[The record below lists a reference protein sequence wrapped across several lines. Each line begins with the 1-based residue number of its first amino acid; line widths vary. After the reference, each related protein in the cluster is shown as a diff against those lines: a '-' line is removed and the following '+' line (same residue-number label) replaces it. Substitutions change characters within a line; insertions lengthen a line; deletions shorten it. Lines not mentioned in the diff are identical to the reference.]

1 MTNGGSGFQWSF
13 DTDAE
18 GGEGCMGTVIVKDV
32 SEARATT
39 GEKSAGHR
47 LRSLFAPEDA
57 YTAEGFERD
66 RVGSGA
72 RGSASTLFQALF
84 TTSTDQFDTVTRST
98 LADILAVAEMRE
110 GSNEAWKQPAQDP
123 PAMQQQQPRSPYPD
137 HIDDVLDNVQPVQQ
151 SFHQIT
157 LSDSC
162 LNVAHSDFDGKQ
174 DPTNASPQPMQ
185 PMQPMSSSF
194 AHLGGFEDQEM
205 EEDEEEEKEQ
215 QRREEETHS
224 KDNTSPLVPTQQQ
237 HGAHSIQPS
246 NYQRPKNLFEIRNM
260 NVHSKKAFSAL
271 MQKMGAACNMRYNQE
286 LQCWEESGEIS
297 AVAAAADGDAAVH
310 DLDIDTV
317 SPENKSILGQDD
329 GCFERRITHANAR
342 NAPTER
348 ETFEEPCGSVIERN
362 LYLNPKIS
370 PVDLVNV
377 QEAASSNSILQGPV
391 DPPARHQSHSAEVQ
405 DVNDFDDLD
414 DDFSFG
420 SVVDHSSVILTENHS
435 DLPAVKSNTI
445 NREQPNSPKNVKD
458 LGSSK
463 STHLQLHQP
472 LKPPQTPFLQQ
483 RKSKGSGVESDAWL
497 DHLAKKA
504 SNAAPAQQIEE
515 DRLMGLSFLD
525 GIDSAINSL
534 DEIQIPRDNNVP
546 VSAPDVT
553 KPNERQHQP
562 HISPL
567 PHFSQQPQTTYERA
581 VVTTDSQDTAAQYI
595 LGQIEPDQSKWNR
608 LLELNMDDCNLF
620 NLKGLNQLASN
631 VMWMSV
637 CRNQIAYFD
646 GAPEFLT
653 TLIATHNRVSN
664 ISSFC
669 HLKSLKHAD
678 LSSNN
683 LSDLESLKK
692 LKALTELNVAKNSI
706 TALHLV
712 AGDFESL
719 SSLDISNNQLRSVS
733 ISEAAAPNLLSLYI
747 EHNVISQLHIESSS
761 LRKLHVEN
769 NQLTASIDLQYC
781 RQLKVLNLGEN
792 LLDSVPEL
800 LPRMLEDVYMHQQME
815 STRFTR
821 LCALESHFVCLKT
834 INVSG
839 CSLDSL
845 NIFLACR
852 GTLTTLVARKC
863 SVRRLPGEFASYME
877 CLRNLKLSGNQIS
890 DITNIKHMQSLISLD
905 LRFNDI
911 TNFKHAIRALQ
922 HLVYL
927 ETLDLRYNPITVSFY
942 EESRANDHVN
952 KGQQLGKMSESVN
965 GAGGLVGSTSPEMR
979 RPARER
985 RATGGS
991 LDAQVGRGILEDSAA
1006 SAVAFAVSDKEF
1018 KRSLSDEMFVK
1029 RHCYRAL
1036 LAKNGLRVLDGIV
1049 VDGRERRKGDT
1060 CLKVLGK
1067 QLSGSKK

>member
-18 GGEGCMGTVIVKDV
+18 GGEGFMGTVIVKDV

-57 YTAEGFERD
+57 YTAEGFERG
-66 RVGSGA
+66 RTGSGA

-84 TTSTDQFDTVTRST
+84 TTSTDQFDTATRST
-98 LADILAVAEMRE
+98 LADILAVAETRE
-110 GSNEAWKQPAQDP
+110 GSNEAWKQPAEDP

-162 LNVAHSDFDGKQ
+162 LNAAHSDFDGKP
-174 DPTNASPQPMQ
+174 DLTNASPQ

-194 AHLGGFEDQEM
+194 AHPGGFEDQKM
-205 EEDEEEEKEQ
+205 EEEEEREQ
-215 QRREEETHS
+215 RRREEETHS
-224 KDNTSPLVPTQQQ
+224 KANTSPLVPSQQQQ
-237 HGAHSIQPS
+237 HGAHSIQSS

-286 LQCWEESGEIS
+286 LQCWEENGEIS
-297 AVAAAADGDAAVH
+297 AVAAAADGEVAVH
-310 DLDIDTV
+310 DLDVDTV
-317 SPENKSILGQDD
+317 SPENKSILREDY
-329 GCFERRITHANAR
+329 GCFERRITHANTR

-348 ETFEEPCGSVIERN
+348 ETSEEPCGSVIERD
-362 LYLNPKIS
+362 LHLNPKIS
-370 PVDLVNV
+370 PVDLVSV
-377 QEAASSNSILQGPV
+377 QEGASSNSILQGPV
-391 DPPARHQSHSAEVQ
+391 DPPARPQSHFAEVQ

-414 DDFSFG
+414 NDFSFG
-420 SVVDHSSVILTENHS
+420 SVVDQSSVILTENNPE
-435 DLPAVKSNTI
+435 LQAVNSNTS
-445 NREQPNSPKNVKD
+445 NREQPKSPKNVKD

-463 STHLQLHQP
+463 STHLHLQP

-483 RKSKGSGVESDAWL
+483 RKSKGSAVESDAWP
-497 DHLAKKA
+497 DHFARKA

-534 DEIQIPRDNNVP
+534 DEIQIPGDNNVP
-546 VSAPDVT
+546 VSAVDTT
-553 KPNERQHQP
+553 KPNERQQEP
-562 HISPL
+562 FNSPL
-567 PHFSQQPQTTYERA
+567 PPFRQQSQTIYEGR
-581 VVTTDSQDTAAQYI
+581 VVTAGSQDTAAQYI

-608 LLELNMDDCNLF
+608 MLELNMDNCNLCD
-620 NLKGLNQLASN
+620 LKGLNQLASN
-631 VMWMSV
+631 VMWLSV
-637 CRNQIAYFD
+637 CRNQIVYFD
-646 GAPEFLT
+646 GAPQFLT

-683 LSDLESLKK
+683 LSDVESLKK
-692 LKALTELNVAKNSI
+692 MKALTELNVSKNSI
-706 TALHLV
+706 TALHLA

-719 SSLDISNNQLRSVS
+719 SSLDLSNNQLRSVS

-769 NQLTASIDLQYC
+769 NQLSASIDLQHC

-800 LPRMLEDVYMHQQME
+800 LPRMVEDVYMHQQME

-942 EESRANDHVN
+942 EESPANLYLN
-952 KGQQLGKMSESVN
+952 KGQPSGKMAESVN
-965 GAGGLVGSTSPEMR
+965 GAGGLVGSTSPEMS

-991 LDAQVGRGILEDSAA
+991 LDAKVGRGIMEDSAA
-1006 SAVAFAVSDKEF
+1006 SVVAFAVSDKEF
-1018 KRSLSDEMFVK
+1018 KRSLSDEVFVK

>member
-32 SEARATT
+32 SEARATK

-57 YTAEGFERD
+57 YTAEEFERG
-66 RVGSGA
+66 RAVSGS

-84 TTSTDQFDTVTRST
+84 TTSTDQFDTATRST
-98 LADILAVAEMRE
+98 LADILAVAETRE
-110 GSNEAWKQPAQDP
+110 GVEATSKQPGEDP
-123 PAMQQQQPRSPYPD
+123 PAIQQQQPRSPYPD

-151 SFHQIT
+151 SSHKIT
-157 LSDSC
+157 LSDTC
-162 LNVAHSDFDGKQ
+162 LNAAHSDFDGKL

-185 PMQPMSSSF
+185 PMSSSF
-194 AHLGGFEDQEM
+194 AHSVEFEDRVMKE
-205 EEDEEEEKEQ
+205 EEDK
-215 QRREEETHS
+215 QRRDEESHVEGS
-224 KDNTSPLVPTQQQ
+224 PSPLVPSQQQQ
-237 HGAHSIQPS
+237 HSAHSIQSS

-286 LQCWEESGEIS
+286 LQCWEESGEMS
-297 AVAAAADGDAAVH
+297 AVAAAADGDGTVR
-310 DLDIDTV
+310 DLDVETS
-317 SPENKSILGQDD
+317 SPENKSILGEDD
-329 GCFERRITHANAR
+329 GNLEGRITHAKSR
-342 NAPTER
+342 TLPTER
-348 ETFEEPCGSVIERN
+348 ETSGEPFGSVIERDPHLKAN
-362 LYLNPKIS
+362 IS
-370 PVDLVNV
+370 PVHLVGV
-377 QEAASSNSILQGPV
+377 KEAVRSNSISQVPV
-391 DPPARHQSHSAEVQ
+391 NPPSRPQNHFADVG
-405 DVNDFDDLD
+405 DVNDFDELD

-420 SVVDHSSVILTENHS
+420 SVVDHSSFIVPENNP
-435 DLPAVKSNTI
+435 DLEAVKSNTS
-445 NREQPNSPKNVKD
+445 NRDESNYPKIVKD

-463 STHLQLHQP
+463 STHLELQP

-483 RKSKGSGVESDAWL
+483 RKSKVPAVESDAWL
-497 DHLAKKA
+497 DHPARKA
-504 SNAAPAQQIEE
+504 TNTAPVQQIEE

-534 DEIQIPRDNNVP
+534 DEIQISRDNNVP
-546 VSAPDVT
+546 VSAADT
-553 KPNERQHQP
+553 AKPNDRQKQP
-562 HISPL
+562 FISPQ
-567 PHFSQQPQTTYERA
+567 PPFSQQSQITYEGRT
-581 VVTTDSQDTAAQYI
+581 VSVDSQNTEAQYI

-608 LLELNMDDCNLF
+608 LLELNMDDCNLCD
-620 NLKGLNQLASN
+620 LKGLNQLASN
-631 VMWMSV
+631 VMWLSV
-637 CRNQIAYFD
+637 CRNQIVYFD
-646 GAPEFLT
+646 GAPQFLT

-692 LKALTELNVAKNSI
+692 LKALIELNVSKNSVI
-706 TALHLV
+706 ALRLV

-719 SSLDISNNQLRSVS
+719 SSLDLSNNQLRSVS

-747 EHNVISQLHIESSS
+747 EDNVISQLHIESSS
-761 LRKLHVEN
+761 LRKLHAES
-769 NQLTASIDLQYC
+769 NQLTAGIDLQHC

-800 LPRMLEDVYMHQQME
+800 LPRMLEDLYMHQQME

-821 LCALESHFVCLKT
+821 LCAAETHFACLKT

-845 NIFLACR
+845 NVFLPCR

-863 SVRRLPGEFASYME
+863 NVRRLPGEFASYME

-927 ETLDLRYNPITVSFY
+927 ESLDLRYNPITVSFY
-942 EESRANDHVN
+942 EESPASLHLN
-952 KGQQLGKMSESVN
+952 KGQPFGKMAESVN
-965 GAGGLVGSTSPEMR
+965 GAGGLVGSTSPEMSR
-979 RPARER
+979 RPRER
-985 RATGGS
+985 HATGGS
-991 LDAQVGRGILEDSAA
+991 LDSKVGRGVMEDSAV
-1006 SAVAFAVSDKEF
+1006 STVAFAVSDREF

-1036 LAKNGLRVLDGIV
+1036 LAKNGMRVLDGIV

-1067 QLSGSKK
+1067 QLSGCNKK